1 MVIVTMAQN
10 FFEEEDY
17 SESLLKEP
25 CEDRTHYLCNTED
38 FEFLIISTY
47 FLVAIAANRSPPL
60 KAICSNTI
68 WKS

>member
-1 MVIVTMAQN
+1 MVIVTMTQN
-10 FFEEEDY
+10 FLRKRIIRV
-17 SESLLKEP
+17 SIKEP

-68 WKS
+68 WRS

>member
-10 FFEEEDY
+10 FFGRGLFGV
-17 SESLLKEP
+17 SIKEP